1 MEVSGAKAY
10 TAALDATAET
20 ITCTEITD
28 GKVPAGAGVLIYGDA
43 SATVTL
49 TPTTDA
55 AALKGNGLKA
65 TTLANG
71 ALAAKENGTYYVLS
85 GNTFKTFTGTAF
97 TANKAY
103 FEAPAT
109 ARPFTIVFGGETT
122 GINTVLTNGADS
134 NETFNLAGQRVAAPQ
149 KGLYIVGGK
158 KVIVK

>member
-1 MEVSGAKAY
+1 M
-10 TAALDATAET
+10 
-20 ITCTEITD
+20 
-28 GKVPAGAGVLIYGDA
+28 PAGAGVLIYGDA

-55 AALKGNGLKA
+55 AALTGNNLKA

-71 ALAAKENGTYYVLS
+71 TLAAKEANGTYYVLS
-85 GNTFKTFTGTAF
+85 GDTFKTFTGTAF

-134 NETFNLAGQRVAAPQ
+134 NETFNLAGQRVATPQ